1 MKQKNQNPK
10 QYFKILNSEEKSEIL
25 KLLEK
30 QFGITQLQGSL
41 IKKGAERI
49 FLYTGTLTE
58 KQIFRLE
65 KRINIERLGVYFGK
79 IIENKKTQTK
89 EIRLS
94 IEGTQLLKEK
104 VKKNIYNI
112 PDNETLEKWMK
123 GQELNF
129 EDDHGLRGFV
139 FIKYNEEFLGTG
151 KASEKKISNF
161 IPKNRRLKDKE
172 IY

>member
-10 QYFKILNSEEKSEIL
+10 QYFKVLNSEEKSEIL

-30 QFGITQLQGSL
+30 QFGINQLQGNL

-129 EDDHGLRGFV
+129 ED
-139 FIKYNEEFLGTG
+139 
-151 KASEKKISNF
+151 
-161 IPKNRRLKDKE
+161 
-172 IY
+172 

>member
-1 MKQKNQNPK
+1 MKQKNQNPQ
-10 QYFKILNSEEKSEIL
+10 QYFKVLNQEEKSEIL
-25 KLLEK
+25 RLLEK
-30 QFGITQLQGSL
+30 QFGISSLNGEL

-94 IEGTQLLKEK
+94 IEGSQLLQNK
-104 VKKNIYNI
+104 VKKNIYEI
-112 PDNETLEKWMK
+112 TDNKTLENWMK

-129 EDDHGLRGFV
+129 EEDHGLRGFV
-139 FIKYNEEFLGTG
+139 FMKYKKEFLGTG

-161 IPKNRRLKDKE
+161 IPKNRRLKDRE
-172 IY
+172 IK